1 MEVDD
6 QLLMAL
12 DWCITSKNGRIV
24 EVEPPEDGACACEHL
39 CLCAWFHRLVS
50 PTFPRPHTAAAP
62 ADFPKSFTSVAE
74 AVAYLQGR
82 VGFVAPA
89 LAEKVINAAANDVVK
104 ANQGVGWRAQPP
116 RPLRSAM
123 TDTFLR
129 KASHLIVL
137 RCVFVDTA
145 SAGAHAC
152 RLLRPI
158 AD

>member
-1 MEVDD
+1 MRARVN
-6 QLLMAL
+6 
-12 DWCITSKNGRIV
+12 I
-24 EVEPPEDGACACEHL
+24 CACVHGSIV
-39 CLCAWFHRLVS
+39 WSHQPS
-50 PTFPRPHTAAAP
+50 PAPTAAAP

-137 RCVFVDTA
+137 RCV
-145 SAGAHAC
+145 S
-152 RLLRPI
+152 
-158 AD
+158 